1 MKPHVDFFIPSYENE
16 EEGMVMHFTSVE
28 EIDSVIE
35 SLNEARAELEH
46 LIEMKRIRNHNKRVR
61 RNLRKKFCS
70 AFELDKLSVRDK
82 TQIEEMDFSNKKP
95 IPSYEDLL
103 KKFESKDDF
112 VGDILRE
119 IDEFNKLSEKEKIE
133 KIFKDYEKL
142 DKASKEFLRPII
154 NALKFLRK
162 DIDE

>member
-1 MKPHVDFFIPSYENE
+1 
-16 EEGMVMHFTSVE
+16 
-28 EIDSVIE
+28 
-35 SLNEARAELEH
+35 
-46 LIEMKRIRNHNKRVR
+46 
-61 RNLRKKFCS
+61 
-70 AFELDKLSVRDK
+70 
-82 TQIEEMDFSNKKP
+82 MDFSNKKT

-119 IDEFNKLSEKEKIE
+119 IAEFNKLSEKEKIE